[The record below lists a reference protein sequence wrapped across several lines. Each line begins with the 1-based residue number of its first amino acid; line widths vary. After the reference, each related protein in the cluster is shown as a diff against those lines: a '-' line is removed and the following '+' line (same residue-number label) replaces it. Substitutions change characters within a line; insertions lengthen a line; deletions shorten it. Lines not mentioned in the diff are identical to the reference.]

1 MSINRLLLVANS
13 FLAAACIFA
22 MPNRAIA
29 QSNFGSISGAVT
41 DTSGAA
47 VPGCVV
53 TATNPQ
59 TGLTRSVNSQESGIY
74 VLAELPEGTYNIR
87 AGKEGFRQIEQSGVI
102 LDAASRR
109 TVNFKLELGTL
120 SESVS
125 VSAATEQVQTES
137 GDVSRVISSRQLSQI
152 ALNGGNY
159 SQLLRLIPGA
169 VATTLDPFGLALST
183 TGQRINGIRSDSI
196 LFSVDGAENMDNGGN
211 SNAAINPSADSI
223 AEVKILTSSYSA
235 EFGGRSGALINVI
248 TKSGTQQFHGSA
260 FEFLRNDQFDA
271 RTFFA
276 RKVDPLRFNDF
287 GYTLGGPAFI
297 PGKWNKEKDKLF
309 FFVSQE
315 WKYTHTGA
323 TRLNVVPTLEERNG
337 DFRNSSLAAPVD
349 PVTNQPFVNR
359 IVPSSRFSHDG
370 PRLLQP
376 LPLPNFAG
384 SGGNYAATGRS
395 QVDPRELLLRFDY
408 VLSPKTQLS
417 YRWVHDEWD
426 IQDGFQGSSLGIVPG
441 GRPRPAYVTS
451 LNISHV
457 FSPTTINFFSFSLSH
472 DIIVGDPHN
481 EVLKRST
488 LGLTFPEIFPANRF
502 GVGPDLSI
510 SGFSGY
516 NAGDRIKKNNSI
528 FQWRDDFSKV
538 IGTHSLKT
546 GVQVTRSRT
555 DENIRFSDE
564 GAVTFS
570 TSAKNTTKNVIADVL
585 LGNFQNYTE
594 SIADADYWGRF
605 NQVDVYFQ
613 DSWKVSRRLTVE
625 MGLRYNFIPPFTNA
639 LGNTSSFD
647 PARFSLAR
655 APQINPGDGSIVPGT
670 GDPYNGLV
678 LFGSGFPEKAKGRVP
693 AAGDASL
700 QRLFVG
706 LPRGGFAT
714 NYGNVG
720 PRFSFAY
727 DPYGHGKTSIRGGMG
742 IFYDR
747 MPTNV
752 LINPSG
758 NPPFNTNASIFDG
771 NIDNP
776 TGGSA
781 RAFPST
787 LSMLPQRI
795 PDSSVISYNFGVQQ
809 QFTNN
814 FILDAGYVCN
824 LGRHLNRTININQL
838 RAGTRLNAPNSGI
851 NQNALRPYPGYG
863 SINKRDQSDN
873 SSYNSL
879 QVSASR
885 RMQSGLSMTA
895 NYTFSKT
902 IDSSSGTPQ
911 DSYDARP
918 DHGLSS
924 IHRAH
929 LLNVNYIYELPFF
942 RKHPNALLRTA
953 LGGWE
958 VSGVTTYQSGAP
970 NTFTVLTDAA
980 RIGANSSRATVIG
993 DPNLPSGQ
1001 RTLARW
1007 FNTEALLAPEKMVPG
1022 LFGNA
1027 GRNTLIGPGFSEW
1040 DVATIKNFDF
1050 AERVRLQFRA
1060 QAFNVVNHPS
1070 FTTID
1075 TTVRFDSAGKP
1086 AQTYGAITGVGP
1098 ARTLEFGLKLIF

>member
-1 MSINRLLLVANS
+1 MVVYPLSQNGKALLVAICT
-13 FLAAACIFA
+13 LTVG
-22 MPNRAIA
+22 RAWA
-29 QSNFGSISGAVT
+29 QSNFGSISGAIT
-41 DTSGAA
+41 DASGAS
-47 VPGCVV
+47 VPACMV

-59 TGLTRSVNSQESGIY
+59 TGMTRSVNTQEGGIY
-74 VLAELPEGTYNIR
+74 VFAELPEGTYNVR
-87 AGKEGFRQIEQSGVI
+87 ASKAGFRQIEQSGVV

-109 TVNFKLELGTL
+109 TVNFTLELGTL

-125 VSAATEQVQTES
+125 VSAATDQVQTEA
-137 GDVSRVISSRQLSQI
+137 GDVSHVISSHQLSQI

-211 SNAAINPSADSI
+211 SNAAINPSADAI

-235 EFGGRSGALINVI
+235 EFGGRSGALVNVI

-260 FEFLRNDQFDA
+260 FEFLRNDQLDA

-276 RKVDPLRFNDF
+276 RQVDPLRFNDF
-287 GYTLGGPAFI
+287 GYTLGGPVFI
-297 PGKWNKEKDKLF
+297 PKKWNKEKDKLF

-323 TRLNVVPTLEERNG
+323 TRLNVVPTVEERNG

-349 PVTNQPFVNR
+349 PLTNQPFANR
-359 IVPSSRFSHDG
+359 IVPGSRFSHDG

-376 LPLPNFAG
+376 LPVPNFTG
-384 SGGNYAATGRS
+384 PGGNYAAIGRS

-408 VLSPKTQLS
+408 ALSPKTQIS
-417 YRWVHDEWD
+417 YRWAHDEWD
-426 IQDGFQGSSLGIVPG
+426 ILDGFQGSSLGIVPG

-451 LNISHV
+451 LSISHV

-472 DIIVGDPHN
+472 DIIVGSPHN
-481 EVLKRST
+481 DVLKRST
-488 LGLTFPEIFPANRF
+488 LGLTFPEIYPANRF
-502 GVGPDLSI
+502 GVGPDLNI

-538 IGTHSLKT
+538 IGTHSLKM
-546 GVQVTRSRT
+546 GAQITRSRT

-605 NQVDVYFQ
+605 NQMDFYFQ
-613 DSWKVSRRLTVE
+613 DSWKVNRRLTVE
-625 MGLRYNFIPPFTNA
+625 MGIRYNYIPPFINA

-647 PARFSLAR
+647 PLRYSLAK
-655 APQINPGDGSIVPGT
+655 APQINPADGSVIPGT

-678 LFGSGFPEKAKGRVP
+678 LFGSGFPPKAKGRVP
-693 AAGDASL
+693 AADDPNL

-706 LPRGGFAT
+706 LPQGGFAT
-714 NYGNVG
+714 NHGNVG
-720 PRFSFAY
+720 PRFSFAW
-727 DPYGHGKTSIRGGMG
+727 DPFGHGRTAVRGGMG

-747 MPTNV
+747 MPTNT

-776 TGGSA
+776 TGGTA

-787 LSMLPQRI
+787 LSMLPQLI
-795 PDSSVISYNFGVQQ
+795 PDSSVISYNFGVQHQ
-809 QFTNN
+809 LTRN
-814 FILDAGYVCN
+814 IIMDVGYVGN
-824 LGRHLNRTININQL
+824 VGRHLARTINLNQL
-838 RAGTRLNAPNSGI
+838 PVGTRLNPPNSNI

-863 SINKRDQSDN
+863 AINELDHSDN

-879 QVSASR
+879 QISASR
-885 RMQSGLSMTA
+885 HMQNGLSMTA
-895 NYTFSKT
+895 NYTFART
-902 IDSSSGTPQ
+902 LDTSSGTPQ
-911 DSYDARP
+911 DSYNVRP
-918 DHGLSS
+918 DYGLSS

-929 LLNVNYIYELPFF
+929 LFNVNYIYELPFF
-942 RKHPNALLRTA
+942 RKHPNVIVHTA
-953 LGGWE
+953 LGGW
-958 VSGVTTYQSGAP
+958 VLSGVTTYQSGAP
-970 NTFTVLTDAA
+970 NTVTVLSDVA
-980 RIGANSSRATVIG
+980 RIGATSSRATVIG
-993 DPNLPSGQ
+993 DPNLPADK

-1007 FNTEALLAPEKMVPG
+1007 FNTEAFLPPDKMIPG
-1022 LFGNA
+1022 QFGNA
-1027 GRNTLIGPGFSEW
+1027 GRNILIGPGFSEW
-1040 DVATIKNFDF
+1040 DVAAIKNFDF
-1050 AERVRLQFRA
+1050 AERARVQFRA
-1060 QAFNVVNHPS
+1060 QAFNVINHPS
-1070 FTTID
+1070 FTGID

-1086 AQTYGAITGVGP
+1086 AQTYGAVTSVGP
-1098 ARTLEFGLKLIF
+1098 ARTLELGLKLIF